1 MSSKDTLQTRLLA
14 CVVAW
19 VTLGLAACATVKD
32 ETGIT
37 GSTAAQ
43 PTTAASPVERAPA
56 TAAPT
61 SKAPPQVEPIKGA
74 PVVPAAPASSPAA
87 RPVAPSAP
95 PKNLPPNT
103 FHVTAMQKDSTHP
116 FFGTGS
122 KLGFAINGVQGKPLI
137 FVRGKTYTFKVDTGI
152 KHDFYL
158 ATAAVGW
165 GTGTYTH
172 GVKGNFTYD
181 GVVTITPD
189 ATTPDTLYY
198 VCRNHKYMGGV
209 IHVVN
214 PGEEGKVDLSAP
226 PAAVRAGAATAAA
239 AATVSANEVKQKLAF
254 ADMYLGQSETANR
267 IKGSGNDEAIGLYRQ
282 AQDQLAQAHARLDAG
297 SPGDALP
304 LVDEALRLM
313 TSAAGLAPKVSQQ
326 EVQRARYKELLD
338 GVRTYEASYQRNFA
352 IMAKQKG
359 GAKLRRIDLDA
370 IHAATVAAQ
379 RLADDGNYDEANER
393 LTEAQTTLTTALTEL
408 LHQQTMSYELVF
420 DTPKEEYEYELSRYE
435 SYEELIPLAIE
446 QKRPPEQ
453 TMKLVDQFVTKAKG
467 IKTQSD
473 PVAASG
479 NYPQAILMLQGA
491 TSHIERALNLMGVR

>member
-14 CVVAW
+14 CVVIC
-19 VTLGLAACATVKD
+19 VTLGLAACATVK
-32 ETGIT
+32 EEAGATGT
-37 GSTAAQ
+37 TAAQ
-43 PTTAASPVERAPA
+43 PTMAASPTERAPA
-56 TAAPT
+56 AAPT
-61 SKAPPQVEPIKGA
+61 SKVPPPAEPIKAA
-74 PVVPAAPASSPAA
+74 PVAPEAPPPSPAV
-87 RPVAPSAP
+87 RPVAPSVP
-95 PKNLPPNT
+95 PENLPPNT
-103 FHVTAMQKDSTHP
+103 FHVTAVQKDSTHP

-137 FVRGKTYTFKVDTGI
+137 VVRGKTYTFKVDTGI

-165 GTGTYTH
+165 GTATYTH

-226 PAAVRAGAATAAA
+226 PAAAAGAATAAA

-254 ADMYLGQSETANR
+254 ADMYVGQSETANR
-267 IKGSGNDEAIGLYRQ
+267 IKGSGNDEARDLYHQ

-297 SPGDALP
+297 APGDALP
-304 LVDEALRLM
+304 FVDESLRLM
-313 TSAAGLAPKVSQQ
+313 TAAAGLVPKVSQR
-326 EVQRARYKELLD
+326 EAQRARYKELLD

-370 IHAATVAAQ
+370 IHTATAEAQ
-379 RLADDGNYDEANER
+379 RLADDEKYDEAIDR